1 MARFYVDCRD
11 FPSEMNCTV
20 AISAD
25 TKPELVD
32 AAVQHAVAVHGHHD
46 SPQLRE
52 QLAKDDQVAIV
63 RDTCRLNVSGKL
75 RRILQET
82 HTTLALIHGHSPAY
96 RGFDLI
102 ALMRRNTPTTS
113 FNCILWQ

>member
-32 AAVQHAVAVHGHHD
+32 AAVQHAIAVHGHHD

-52 QLAKDDQVAIV
+52 QLAQIIKSQ
-63 RDTCRLNVSGKL
+63 
-75 RRILQET
+75 
-82 HTTLALIHGHSPAY
+82 
-96 RGFDLI
+96 
-102 ALMRRNTPTTS
+102 
-113 FNCILWQ
+113 